1 MYAVYMVQCN
11 DGTFYTGIARDVTL
25 RIVEHNE
32 SPKGAKYTKA
42 RRPVRLV
49 YQEEVENRSAAQRR
63 EYEVK
68 QLTREQK
75 EVLVRNYVRKYV
87 GN

>member
-11 DGTFYTGIARDVTL
+11 DGTFYTGIARDVTQ
-25 RIVEHNE
+25 RIAEHNE

-68 QLTREQK
+68 QLTRAQK
-75 EVLVRNYVRKYV
+75 EVLIRNYARKYV